1 MGEFNS
7 LTMQDE
13 GEFCGFVWFVVPK
26 VMINQKYRVRR
37 QAMREKM
44 RMDSGEKKEE
54 NPDEGQDSDEEVI

>member
-1 MGEFNS
+1 
-7 LTMQDE
+7 MQDE